1 MARFGGIELGGTKTI
16 VVLGAGNRILERRR
30 FPTTSPSETMGQVV
44 DTLAQ
49 WHESEQLDGIGI
61 ASFGPVRVDPA
72 APDHGFVLTTSKP
85 GWSGADVA
93 GPVRSRF
100 SCPIG
105 LDTDVN
111 AAALA
116 EYHTGAARGCP
127 SMVYLTIGTGVGG
140 GLVIDGRPVH
150 GRLHPEIGHV
160 RLRRG
165 AFAQFDGVCPF
176 HGDCIEGLVSGP
188 ALAARFGCDP
198 ADVPADDPRWDAVC
212 ADLAELFAM
221 LIFTLSPSRI
231 VVGGGVIMGQPHI
244 LPRCAA
250 ILPGILAG
258 YLPDYDKAAMRAV
271 LVPPQNG
278 NDAGPCGALLLA
290 KLAAA
295 GQEMNR

>member
-1 MARFGGIELGGTKTI
+1 MGRFGGIELGGTKTV
-16 VVLGAGNRILERRR
+16 VVLGADDTIVERRR
-30 FPTTSPSETMGQVV
+30 FPTTTPGETMERAIQ
-44 DTLAQ
+44 TLAE
-49 WHESEQLDGIGI
+49 WHDAQPLDGIGI
-61 ASFGPVRVDPA
+61 ASFGPVQVDPA
-72 APDHGFVLTTSKP
+72 DPNHGFVLTTSKP

-100 SCPIG
+100 DCPVG

-116 EYHTGAARGCP
+116 EYHRGAARGCS

-165 AFAQFDGVCPF
+165 AFAQFDGACPF

-198 ADVPADDPRWDAVC
+198 AEVASDDPRWDPVC

-221 LIFTLSPSRI
+221 LVLTLSPSRI
-231 VVGGGVIMGQPHI
+231 VVGGGVVLGQPNILTRCAVI
-244 LPRCAA
+244 LPR
-250 ILPGILAG
+250 ILGG
-258 YLPDYDKAAMRAV
+258 YLPDYDEEAVRAL
-271 LVPPQNG
+271 LVPPENG
-278 NDAGPCGALLLA
+278 DDAGPRGALLLA
-290 KLAAA
+290 GLAAT
-295 GQEMNR
+295 GQDMHR